1 MGAASIMGAASMKKI
16 LLTTVA
22 LTALVATSAMA
33 ADVGVYGAPPA
44 GSGLSGLFALLQM
57 DWLLHRRSR
66 WRPVGAQGMGRPR
79 AVLGRLRL
87 SIRGRFC
94 CWRCAGDYA
103 WSGAKNSKASI
114 LFPGAINQSKVN
126 SLASVTGRLGY
137 AWDRFLGY
145 LSDIAASEPL
155 VIRPFP
161 LRPGLRAGAS
171 PAARQLLAVRRDP
184 PFCDSHHRRGVGSV

>member
-1 MGAASIMGAASMKKI
+1 MGKLNGGCLFIGGH
-16 LLTTVA
+16 
-22 LTALVATSAMA
+22 
-33 ADVGVYGAPPA
+33 VG
-44 GSGLSGLFALLQM
+44 GLWA
-57 DWLLHRRSR
+57 HKE
-66 WRPVGAQGMGRPR
+66 MGRPR

-137 AWDRFLGY
+137 AWDRFLG
-145 LSDIAASEPL
+145 
-155 VIRPFP
+155 
-161 LRPGLRAGAS
+161 
-171 PAARQLLAVRRDP
+171 
-184 PFCDSHHRRGVGSV
+184 